1 MRFLAFFMLC
11 LATFVMGW
19 ALRGRPE
26 SEVPVLRAELER
38 TRIELLRA
46 REELLEARGVPAESL
61 EPRLES
67 GAGAAPAA
75 AQNGGATPPGDVPP
89 AVAAERA
96 DYLRLATGG
105 AGPAEWRALIERLA
119 ADGSEPAVGVLLEMM
134 GDARVGVTPQ
144 LYADLLRDVQDP
156 RLGPFAGR
164 QLDRVLAGDRTRTSE
179 VRAWMDLLATHLD
192 ADGAQRLLGWLGEQ
206 DQVGTLAAQHAGRLL
221 AFTDVQDVLGAAS
234 EIVREGPAL
243 YASLAATKD
252 PDALIAL
259 ETMLYAGEGAP
270 AGRAVLVGSAIGS
283 VLDVEGLARWA
294 ERFWTSDALGRAAV
308 MHVLAGTDGN
318 PDLSAE
324 DKRTLAFPI
333 LEFCL
338 QDPQDP
344 LLMPALR
351 RLEYDGAFHTP
362 LAIGPLEG
370 LRDLLP
376 VESPERAY
384 AMRVLAKIQ
393 KTLAVPH

>member
-1 MRFLAFFMLC
+1 MLC

-46 REELLEARGVPAESL
+46 REDLLAARGVPAESVVRV
-61 EPRLES
+61 ED
-67 GAGAAPAA
+67 PATL
-75 AQNGGATPPGDVPP
+75 ATPLAPVEEAPEGDPPG
-89 AVAAERA
+89 ALSGRA
-96 DYLRLATGG
+96 DYLRMATEG
-105 AGPAEWRALIERLA
+105 AAAADWRALVERLKAEGSPA
-119 ADGSEPAVGVLLEMM
+119 AIGVLVEMM
-134 GDARVGVTPQ
+134 ADPRVAVAPQ

-156 RLGPFAGR
+156 RIGQVAGR
-164 QLDRVLAGDRTRTSE
+164 KLDQLFQAERSRASE
-179 VRAWMDLLATHLD
+179 TRAWMDLLGSHLD
-192 ADGAQRLLGWLGEQ
+192 PDGAQRLLRWLGEP
-206 DQVGTLAAQHAGRLL
+206 DEVGSLAAQHAGHLL

-234 EIVREGPAL
+234 ETVRERPEL
-243 YASLAATKD
+243 YASLAATGD
-252 PDALIAL
+252 ADALIAL

-270 AGRAVLVGSAIGS
+270 TGRAVLVGSAIGS
-283 VLDVEGLARWA
+283 VLDVEGLGHWA
-294 ERFWTSDALGRAAV
+294 ERFWTSDAPGRAAV
-308 MHVLAGTDGN
+308 MHVLAGIDGN
-318 PDLSAE
+318 ANLAAE

-338 QDPQDP
+338 QDPEDP

-351 RLEYDGAFHTP
+351 RLEYDGAFHAP
-362 LAIGPLEG
+362 LALGPLEG
-370 LRDLLP
+370 LRDTLP

-393 KTLAVPH
+393 KTLAAH